1 MVRPR
6 EFDRDHALDRAMRV
20 FWAKGYAW
28 TSTDDLLAAMKI
40 GRQSLYNAF
49 GDKRKLYLEALDAY
63 QRASNSGH
71 LTRLNSCSSPLG
83 GIEALLFGLIAEDDR
98 ARALGCMGVS
108 AIGEFGTADQELVKL
123 RGNAATTLSKRL
135 AERIREAQALGEVDP
150 SINARET
157 AAFVQM
163 TMQGIQLA
171 ARGGGDA
178 RSLRALAKFAIGR
191 LQPR

>member
-6 EFDRDHALDRAMRV
+6 EFDRDQALDRAMRV

-71 LTRLNSCSSPLG
+71 LARLNNCSSPLG

-123 RGNAATTLSKRL
+123 RGNAATTLFKRL

-157 AAFVQM
+157 AAFWQM
-163 TMQGIQLA
+163 TMQGIQVA
-171 ARGGGDA
+171 ARAGGDA

>member
-6 EFDRDHALDRAMRV
+6 EFDRDQALDRAMRV

-49 GDKRKLYLEALDAY
+49 GDKRKLYLEALERY
-63 QRASNSGH
+63 QRTSTAGH
-71 LTRLNSCSSPLG
+71 LERLNSNPSPLG
-83 GIEALLFGLIAEDDR
+83 GIEALLIGLIAEDDSV
-98 ARALGCMGVS
+98 RALGCMGVG
-108 AIGEFGTADQELVKL
+108 AIGEFGAADPELAKL
-123 RGNAATTLSKRL
+123 RSNVGGALFKRL
-135 AERIREAQALGEVDP
+135 TERLREGQELGEVDR
-150 SINARET
+150 SINAREA
-157 AAFVQM
+157 AAFIQM
-163 TMQGIQLA
+163 TMLGIQLG

-178 RSLRALAKFAIGR
+178 KSLRTLAKFAINR